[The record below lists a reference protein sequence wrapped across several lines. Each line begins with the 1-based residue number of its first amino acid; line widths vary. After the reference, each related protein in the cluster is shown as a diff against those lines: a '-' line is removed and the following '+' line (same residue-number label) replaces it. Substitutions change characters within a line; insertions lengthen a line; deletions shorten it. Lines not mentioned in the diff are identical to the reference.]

1 MKIWEPHHLDNTGLN
16 YFKHLILGIQ
26 LSCMA
31 LGVFVLGIIHSF
43 IPNFLPFLP
52 IEIVYKIKE
61 IFEHN
66 YGTKPNDE

>member
-1 MKIWEPHHLDNTGLN
+1 MKWWESHHLDHTQLS

-26 LSCMA
+26 LSFLA
-31 LGVFVLGIIHSF
+31 LSVFVLGIIHSF

-52 IEIVYKIKE
+52 IEIIYKIKE

-66 YGTKPNDE
+66 YSTKPD

>member
-1 MKIWEPHHLDNTGLN
+1 MKWWESNHLDNTGLN

-26 LSCMA
+26 LSFLA
-31 LGVFVLGIIHSF
+31 LSVFVLGIIHSF

-66 YGTKPNDE
+66 YSTKPD